1 MKKIVLF
8 AIVLMALAGCVR
20 VENATVVGTD
30 SAGYANGQFRDM
42 RSGKIANLEIYGGG
56 GAGASA
62 ASAASLGALGLNV
75 LSNGITNVALNGARG
90 ASSSDSSGGGGAMF
104 GIRVLPTQS
113 QGDPMPF
120 AKSIATINYSK
131 KLKNVKYDEFGG
143 IYEYDF
149 SDSPRAAMSKTPPP
163 PDFGYKPVR

>member
-42 RSGKIANLEIYGGG
+42 RSGKLANVEIFAGGG
-56 GAGASA
+56 GGASA
-62 ASAASLGALGLNV
+62 ASAASLGALGLN
-75 LSNGITNVALNGARG
+75 LLTNGVTNLGLNASQAG
-90 ASSSDSSGGGGAMF
+90 SSSDSSGAGAAAI

-149 SDSPRAAMSKTPPP
+149 SDSPRAAVSKTPPP